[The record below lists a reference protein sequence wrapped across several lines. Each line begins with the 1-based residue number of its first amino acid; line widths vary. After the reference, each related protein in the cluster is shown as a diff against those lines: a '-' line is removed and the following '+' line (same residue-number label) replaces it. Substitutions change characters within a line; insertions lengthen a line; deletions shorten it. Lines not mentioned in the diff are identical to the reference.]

1 MATIHVLAVCGS
13 GTVTSSMVAGKI
25 RDRLGEQGYRVM
37 TEEARP
43 TEAIHLASSG
53 RFDLMV
59 HTSPIPPGDYTI
71 PVIDAFPCI
80 SMTGEEEFF
89 DKVLACLSEKGKLPY

>member
-1 MATIHVLAVCGS
+1 MATIHGLAVCGS

-43 TEAIHLASSG
+43 TEAIRLASSG

-89 DKVLACLSEKGKLPY
+89 DKVLACLSETGKLPY

>member
-43 TEAIHLASSG
+43 TEALNLAQSG
-53 RFDLMV
+53 RFDVLT
-59 HTSPIPPGDYTI
+59 HTSPLPDADYGIPI
-71 PVIDAFPCI
+71 INAFACI
-80 SMTGEEEFF
+80 IGVGEEQFF
-89 DKVLACLSEKGKLPY
+89 EDVIKALNSVGK

>member
-1 MATIHVLAVCGS
+1 MATIHILAVCGS

-25 RDRLGEQGYRVM
+25 KDRLGEQGYRVM
-37 TEEARP
+37 TSEARP
-43 TEAIHLASSG
+43 TEALRLARSG

-59 HTSPIPPGDYTI
+59 HTSPIPEGEYTI

-80 SMTGEEEFF
+80 SMLGEDTFFEE
-89 DKVLACLSEKGKLPY
+89 VLRSLEKEGKLPY